1 MAKPYY
7 KKSHRAWYLNQG
19 GKSIR
24 LGKTEEEAKAAYRQR
39 CLPCSEVGDL
49 ISRFLAYH
57 RKVSAPGTVAFYQRP
72 LESFLVSL
80 PCRAIAEIRP
90 YHVTAWLRGDGTY
103 RHNQA
108 RAIKACFAWG
118 VKEGLIPASP
128 LQHMR
133 LPAATSRG
141 DEAYLRPEQVASVL
155 AATEGPLNDLLLF
168 LRHTGCRPMEAR
180 IATASH
186 LQGRCL
192 VFSKA
197 ESKGKAD
204 CRVIVLDDVAFGI
217 CQRLALKHPTGP
229 LFRNAHGNR
238 WTAKL
243 LDRRCSAV
251 ARRVGF
257 RLTPYSLRHTYA
269 TEAIIRG
276 VDLQTVATLLG
287 HQDLKML
294 SRVYQHIQRRSDHL
308 QASVQR
314 ITA

>member
-1 MAKPYY
+1 MKKPYY
-7 KKSHRAWYLNQG
+7 KKSHQAWYLNQG

-24 LGKTEEEAKAAYRQR
+24 LGKTEEEAQAAYNRL
-39 CLPCSEVGDL
+39 CLPCSNVGDL
-49 ISRFLAYH
+49 IDRFLDYH
-57 RKVSAPGTVAFYQRP
+57 RKVSAPGTVTFYEGP
-72 LESFLVSL
+72 LKSFLDSL
-80 PCRAIAEIRP
+80 TCRAIAEIRP
-90 YHVTAWLRGDGTY
+90 YHVTAWLHGDGTY

-108 RAIKACFAWG
+108 RAVKACFAWG
-118 VKEGLIPASP
+118 VKEGLISASP

-133 LPAATSRG
+133 LPAAKSRG
-141 DEAYLRPEQVASVL
+141 DEAYLRPEQVSSVL

-180 IATASH
+180 IAAASH

-192 VFSKA
+192 VFSKV

-229 LFRNAHGNR
+229 LFRNAHGNP

-243 LDRRCSAV
+243 LDRRCAAISK
-251 ARRVGF
+251 RVGCKF
-257 RLTPYSLRHTYA
+257 TPYSLRHTYA
-269 TEAIIRG
+269 TDAIVRG

-287 HQDLKML
+287 HTDLKML
-294 SRVYQHIQRRSDHL
+294 SKVYQHIQRQSDHL